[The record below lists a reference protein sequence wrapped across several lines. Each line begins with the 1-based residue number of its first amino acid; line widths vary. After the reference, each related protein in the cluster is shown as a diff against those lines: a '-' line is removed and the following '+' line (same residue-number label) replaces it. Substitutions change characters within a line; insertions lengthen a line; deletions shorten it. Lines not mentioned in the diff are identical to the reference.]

1 MITLNSTNNA
11 PAAAATMVTAEPR
24 LLEHLGTDRTLPAKH
39 MIYMET
45 DPAQEI
51 FEVVSGTIKLYKLTP
66 DGRRQITSFVY
77 PGEVFGL
84 ADLGEYL
91 HTAETVTPCV
101 VQICNRARVT
111 AAMDE
116 DIGLTQ
122 RLAGA
127 ALSDLA
133 AAQEHI
139 LLLGRKTA
147 TERLASFLI
156 NLAARSAGAG
166 RDDQPIDIPMS
177 RLDIADYLGLTIE
190 TVSRTFGRLRA
201 WQVIALDGAS
211 AVRILDRRR
220 LAGLATGNE

>member
-1 MITLNSTNNA
+1 MITLNGSNNA
-11 PAAAATMVTAEPR
+11 PLPAAAATAAGPQ
-24 LLEHLGTDRTLPAKH
+24 LLERSGTTRSLPAKH

-45 DPAQEI
+45 DPAQEV

-66 DGRRQITSFVY
+66 DGRRQITGFIY
-77 PGEVFGL
+77 PGQIFGL
-84 ADLGEYL
+84 ADFGEYL
-91 HTAETVTPCV
+91 HTAETVTLCT
-101 VQICNRARVT
+101 IRIYNRSRVT
-111 AAMDE
+111 AAMDA
-116 DIGLTQ
+116 DIAVAQ
-122 RLAGA
+122 RFAAA

-133 AAQEHI
+133 AAQEHL

-156 NLAARSAGAG
+156 DLATRATRPGPT
-166 RDDQPIDIPMS
+166 DQPVAIPMS

-201 WQVIALDGAS
+201 WRVIALEGAS

-220 LAGLATGNE
+220 LASLAAGDE